1 MGQLMRDP
9 APKEQLEALVA
20 SLALV
25 ASDREHGASWLALQA
40 TQALADASV
49 LPPSPT
55 FTGADVEARLAQL
68 RLAAQRFAD
77 ARPSMAAI
85 ANSVAQ
91 TWRASVFD
99 AQGAAIG
106 DDPLLRLRALHD
118 GAMLA
123 LGAWATAGAAITQAI
138 ADLLPPD
145 ATIYTHS
152 RSSTVEQSLRWLAQ
166 AGRVRRVIVAESRP
180 GGEGIAL
187 ARALAASEAAR
198 DGGLLVTL
206 AADTASG
213 LLMREADAVIVGADS
228 VRADGAVVNKVG
240 TYPLALMA
248 RAEGKLFYAL
258 CETLK
263 IAAPDWPLIL
273 EAGDSADLAP
283 ETIPGVTTAVT
294 LFDHTPATYCRAIVT
309 ERGALDGAAIARYA
323 NDAAAALR
331 LLGGAPP
338 DGRAAAIR
346 EGL

>member
-1 MGQLMRDP
+1 MGQLMRNP
-9 APKEQLEALVA
+9 APEEQLEALVA
-20 SLALV
+20 SISLV

-49 LPPSPT
+49 LPAAST
-55 FTGADVEARLAQL
+55 FTGDEAEARLAQL
-68 RLAAQRFAD
+68 QLAAQRFAD

-91 TWRASVFD
+91 VWRASVFD
-99 AQGAAIG
+99 ALGVAIG

-123 LGAWATAGAAITQAI
+123 LDAWATAGVAITQAI
-138 ADLLPPD
+138 AELLPPD

-152 RSSTVEQSLRWLAQ
+152 WSGTVEQSLRWLAQ
-166 AGRVRRVIVAESRP
+166 AGRARRVIVAESRP
-180 GGEGIAL
+180 IGEGIAL

-206 AADTASG
+206 AADAASG
-213 LLMREADAVIVGADS
+213 LLMREADAVLVGADA
-228 VRADGAVVNKVG
+228 VRVDGAVVNKVG

-248 RAEGKLFYAL
+248 RAEGKPLYAL

-273 EAGDSADLAP
+273 EAGDPADLAP
-283 ETIPGVTTAVT
+283 EPIPGVTIVAT
-294 LFDHTPATYCRAIVT
+294 LFDYTPAEYCRAIVT
-309 ERGALDGAAIARYA
+309 ERGALDGDAIARYA

-331 LLGGAPP
+331 LLGGMPP
-338 DGRAAAIR
+338 VGRAAAIR